1 MKPGTHSSGASRIWS
16 RCPTSASGRRELSIF
31 LTVYMDERGDVQA
44 HKGSDPLDFPT
55 EVPAHWGL
63 LYRAVV
69 EGSIVEDECNEG

>member
-1 MKPGTHSSGASRIWS
+1 
-16 RCPTSASGRRELSIF
+16 
-31 LTVYMDERGDVQA
+31 MDERGDVQA